1 MDEKMGERL
10 LAYRKSLGL
19 TQEQLAEM
27 VGVSRATIWAIE
39 TGKSIPNGYT
49 MFQIAK
55 ALGVSVT
62 DIFAE
67 EEKPSKVKRETI
79 YKKLEEI
86 LEEGK

>member
-1 MDEKMGERL
+1 MENTHLRNSTKKIGGSTIKNRL
-10 LAYRKSLGL
+10 KVIRADRDL

-27 VGVSRATIWAIE
+27 VGVSRATIHAAE

-62 DIFAE
+62 DIFVE
-67 EEKPSKVKRETI
+67 
-79 YKKLEEI
+79 
-86 LEEGK
+86 EEGK

>member
-1 MDEKMGERL
+1 MKNRL
-10 LAYRKSLGL
+10 KVIRADRDL

-62 DIFAE
+62 DIFVE
-67 EEKPSKVKRETI
+67 
-79 YKKLEEI
+79 
-86 LEEGK
+86 EEGK

>member
-1 MDEKMGERL
+1 
-10 LAYRKSLGL
+10 
-19 TQEQLAEM
+19 
-27 VGVSRATIWAIE
+27 
-39 TGKSIPNGYT
+39 

-62 DIFAE
+62 DIFLE
-67 EEKPSKVKRETI
+67 EEKPSKAKRETI

>member
-1 MDEKMGERL
+1 MKNRL
-10 LAYRKSLGL
+10 KVIRADRDL

-27 VGVSRATIWAIE
+27 VGVSRATIHAAE

-67 EEKPSKVKRETI
+67 EEKPSKAKRETI

-86 LEEGK
+86 LGGE